1 MRTIFITI
9 ITVFLFCSCSCE
21 SEQAKNTRLQKEEQA
36 RIELVEK
43 QKEKELQAK
52 KEAEKKA
59 EEERVIAEQ
68 QRIAEEARLEQQ
80 RKEKAIYD
88 KFINNKLA
96 NGATPYASLY
106 GGNKSCSDYGCSKIK
121 VQTPSSSDVLV
132 TIKKNDKVVRHAF
145 IRAGSSYT
153 FEMPNGT
160 YQPFFYYG
168 KGWNPNKVMKTTPQ
182 GTLKG
187 GFIEAE
193 DFGKDDP
200 QTLYNNILTYTLI
213 LQQNGNFSTR
223 PSNANDAL

>member
-9 ITVFLFCSCSCE
+9 ITVFLFCSCE
-21 SEQAKNTRLQKEEQA
+21 SEQAKKVRLQKEEQV
-36 RIELVEK
+36 RIELVKKQQEK
-43 QKEKELQAK
+43 KLQEK

-59 EEERVIAEQ
+59 EEERVRAEQ
-68 QRIAEEARLEQQ
+68 QRIAEEVRLEKE
-80 RKEKAIYD
+80 RKEKEIYD
-88 KFINNKLA
+88 RFINNKLA
-96 NGATPYASLY
+96 NGATPYAYLY
-106 GGNKSCSDYGCSKIK
+106 GSNKSCSDYGCSQIK
-121 VQTPSSSDVLV
+121 VKTPSSSDVLV

-187 GFIEAE
+187 GFITSES
-193 DFGKDDP
+193 FGKDDP
-200 QTLYNNILTYTLI
+200 QTLSDNILEYELI
-213 LQQNGNFSTR
+213 LQQNGNFDTL
-223 PSNANDAL
+223 PSNADDAL